1 MKNMASWNG
10 HKFQCSAKQIYSF
23 TNLTLKVSSETEDKD
38 KKKQK
43 YVQRKNA
50 KPYEITMTI
59 ILDRRFG
66 ISAPKK
72 EALKICE
79 EARAGNEDYFYFAG
93 TKVVDC
99 KFMLVEATVEKVEM
113 LSNGKWIMCE
123 VKCTWKQST
132 TIAGASSGSGSGSP
146 SKKSGKSSRSSR
158 SKRSKPSGLLKIAGV
173 QNNSNSGA
181 DSGIDAISSA
191 APKISTSRTSSNA
204 NSKASTYIKTT
215 RAAANSSTKTNT
227 TQRTT
232 IKNPIGTRRR
242 SGS

>member
-1 MKNMASWNG
+1 MKNMASWHG
-10 HKFQCSAKQIYSF
+10 HKFHCSAKQIYSF

-99 KFMLVEATVEKVEM
+99 KFMLVDATVENIEM

-132 TIAGASSGSGSGSP
+132 TIAGASSGSGSGNP
-146 SKKSGKSSRSSR
+146 SKKSGKSSKSSR
-158 SKRSKPSGLLKIAGV
+158 SKRSKSPSKPTVTLEIAGV
-173 QNNSNSGA
+173 
-181 DSGIDAISSA
+181 DAITSA
-191 APKISTSRTSSNA
+191 APRYPSNSNNNSSNVGKL
-204 NSKASTYIKTT
+204 NRT
-215 RAAANSSTKTNT
+215 AANSSTKKTT

-232 IKNPIGTRRR
+232 IKNPIGGRRR

>member
-1 MKNMASWNG
+1 MTNMASWHG

-99 KFMLVEATVEKVEM
+99 KFMLVDATVENIEM

-132 TIAGASSGSGSGSP
+132 TIAGAKSGSGSGKP
-146 SKKSGKSSRSSR
+146 SKKSGKSSKSSR
-158 SKRSKPSGLLKIAGV
+158 SKRSKSPSKPTVTLEIAGV
-173 QNNSNSGA
+173 
-181 DSGIDAISSA
+181 DAITSA
-191 APKISTSRTSSNA
+191 APKISTSSTSSNA
-204 NSKASTYIKTT
+204 NSKPSTYIKTT

-232 IKNPIGTRRR
+232 IKNPIGGRRR